1 MLPVRDS
8 LALEFGSK
16 NINIMNILSMFCL
29 VGVNA
34 LYSIIVGKYKR
45 DIFIPYITK
54 FFIGCLVIFWLIFSY
69 AIPINSSQSSLSIT
83 EIVCYGGYYLWVK
96 VFFLW

>member
-1 MLPVRDS
+1 MKLNNKDKAVPISTSEVKLTIVSFAYFFFVICSYYMLKPVRDS

-16 NINIMNILSMFCL
+16 NINILNILSMFCL

-45 DIFIPYITK
+45 DIF
-54 FFIGCLVIFWLIFSY
+54 
-69 AIPINSSQSSLSIT
+69 
-83 EIVCYGGYYLWVK
+83 
-96 VFFLW
+96 